1 MLHFPLDNVHAPFIF
16 NQAPKS
22 GGVYLTC
29 INQGF
34 QMTKFSNRS
43 QGFSLIELLLV
54 LAIIAAL
61 AVAAFIIYPRVQ
73 AGRQA
78 TFETQVLSSAQASV
92 KSLFTQGDFRNLTT
106 AAALNGKFF
115 PDSYVNGAA
124 LNNQFGGT
132 VTAGSIT
139 DITTAPPVQ
148 AAAAAAAARPYFGIT
163 YTNVPSEVC
172 VRLAG
177 GAAGNFGAI
186 VINGNVVKNAYL
198 AAPTAFDEAAAALRC
213 NAAATV
219 PMIFISN

>member
-1 MLHFPLDNVHAPFIF
+1 M
-16 NQAPKS
+16 KS
-22 GGVYLTC
+22 FS
-29 INQGF
+29 I
-34 QMTKFSNRS
+34 SNRS

-78 TFETQVLSSAQASV
+78 SFETQVLSAAQAST

-115 PDSYVNGAA
+115 PTSYTNGAA
-124 LNNQFGGT
+124 LQNQFGGA
-132 VTAGSIT
+132 VTAGPIT

-148 AAAAAAAARPYFGIT
+148 AAAAAVLPRPYFGFT
-163 YTNVPSEVC
+163 YTSVPSEVC
-172 VRLAG
+172 VRMSG
-177 GAAGNFGAI
+177 GAAGNFGAM
-186 VINGNVVKNAYL
+186 VINGTVVKNAYL
-198 AAPTAFDEAAAALRC
+198 AVPVPFDEANAALRC

-219 PMIFISN
+219 SMIFISN